1 MNSLDDVR
9 LYKMEKFEDPRGSFI
24 KIYSRE
30 ERHDKQFF
38 PINQVNLSLNLQK
51 GTVRGMH
58 FQEDSFMEEKIVT
71 CISGNIFDVIV
82 DIQKESSTY
91 LQHRTFHLQSASN
104 VALLI
109 PKGFAHGF
117 QTLNDNTSVLYLHSN
132 DYSQEH
138 QSGLN
143 PLDPSLQ
150 IDWPTPVTM
159 ISSRD
164 GEFPLIEKG

>member
-9 LYKMEKFEDPRGSFI
+9 LYKMDRFEDPRGSFI
-24 KIYSRE
+24 KIYSKE
-30 ERHDKQFF
+30 EKQDIKFF
-38 PINQVNLSLNLQK
+38 AIKQVNLSVNMQK

-58 FQEDSFMEEKIVT
+58 FQENSFMEDKIVT

-82 DIQKESSTY
+82 DVQKESTTY
-91 LQHRTFHLQSASN
+91 LQHRTFHLQSANSF
-104 VALLI
+104 ALLI

-117 QTLNDNTSVLYLHSN
+117 QTLNDDTSVLYLHSN

-138 QSGLN
+138 ESGLN
-143 PLDPSLQ
+143 PLDPILQ

-164 GEFPLIEKG
+164 SEFPLIEKG